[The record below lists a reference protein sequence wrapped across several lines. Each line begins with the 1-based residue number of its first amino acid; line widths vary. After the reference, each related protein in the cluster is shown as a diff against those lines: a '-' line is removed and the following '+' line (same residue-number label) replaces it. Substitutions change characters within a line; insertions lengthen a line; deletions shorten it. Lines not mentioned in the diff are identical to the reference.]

1 MTKQNWTKKMTLP
14 TKELKSSVY
23 TAQSTKRKHLRG
35 PDFTMWLIDNL
46 EGKMLETVFAGM
58 H

>member
-1 MTKQNWTKKMTLP
+1 MTLP